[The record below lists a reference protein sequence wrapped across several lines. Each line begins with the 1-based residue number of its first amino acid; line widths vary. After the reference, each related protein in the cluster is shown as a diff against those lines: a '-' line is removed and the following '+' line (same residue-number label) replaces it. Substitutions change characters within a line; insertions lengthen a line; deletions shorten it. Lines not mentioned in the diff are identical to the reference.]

1 METYI
6 YKAKSPVTGKK
17 IKGEMQSESEKA
29 VRELLINKKLEPIS
43 IAKKT
48 AFNADL
54 NDILSG
60 TARIKLQDITFFCK
74 QFASMIQAG
83 ISIGKGLQICA
94 QQCDNQNLKKHL
106 EHIHTQVSEGKTLSE
121 SIKEEKIFPPIL
133 ESLIESGEASGN
145 LDTVLKKSVDHF
157 DNALGVQKK
166 IKKALAYPM
175 LVTIVLVVVVAIMM
189 VKVIP
194 GYMELISV
202 TGAEMPTMTLVVVA
216 ISDFMVAYWPIM
228 LGIVVA
234 LVIAAINLKKIP
246 ACKKQIDKISLK
258 LPIFGD
264 LNKKSIAA
272 TFSSTMAM
280 LVESG
285 IPMLQAIEIT
295 RNVINNAVADEE
307 LEMAINA
314 LRQGQSLYDS
324 LNGSMIY
331 PPIMFSMINIGEE
344 TGALDDMMAKISTYF
359 KEEVDIAV
367 DNMTM
372 LIEPALTIILA
383 VCVGGLLMAI
393 MMPTFAA
400 ASQMM

>member
-1 METYI
+1 MPSEGEIVAYEI
-6 YKAKSPVTGKK
+6 EAEGKK
-17 IKGEMQSESEKA
+17 IFLTGTF
-29 VRELLINKKLEPIS
+29 REHPEGDYPKE
-43 IAKKT
+43 
-48 AFNADL
+48 ADL
-54 NDILSG
+54 MILANGGSVFIPEK
-60 TARIKLQDITFFCK
+60 TKDF
-74 QFASMIQAG
+74 
-83 ISIGKGLQICA
+83 ISRYKP
-94 QQCDNQNLKKHL
+94 KK
-106 EHIHTQVSEGKTLSE
+106 
-121 SIKEEKIFPPIL
+121 IL
-133 ESLIESGEASGN
+133 
-145 LDTVLKKSVDHF
+145 VDHF